1 MTTIKDMI
9 QHMDRIEG
17 NTKSTSIITEAS
29 LSINANA
36 ETAAEIGELMRV
48 MQLGG
53 MVHNDGTTSELPHME
68 PDGDEMPTPC
78 GGEPEVLALPAPEHD
93 DREMMKRR
101 MMSLDSI
108 ESGDVEE
115 DYANE
120 PEEEYHSTD
129 DLLASGDDLHKTK
142 KSYAPT
148 NGADNPMAEEIKSIA
163 EQLLAALAEKKGDK
177 PDFADIDG
185 DGDKEEPMA
194 KAAKDKE
201 EGSKPEKGEVP
212 PQFKKK

>member
-9 QHMDRIEG
+9 QKMDQIEG
-17 NTKSTSIITEAS
+17 SVKQTSVITEAS

-53 MVHNDGTTSELPHME
+53 VVHNDGSTSELPHME
-68 PDGDEMPTPC
+68 PEASDCGCGQSPC
-78 GGEPEVLALPAPEHD
+78 GCGSDDEEVLALPAPEHD

-101 MMSLDSI
+101 MVALDNIDS
-108 ESGDVEE
+108 DVDE

-129 DLLASGDDLHKTK
+129 DLLASGDDLHKSK
-142 KSYAPT
+142 KMYAKA
-148 NGADNPMAEEIKSIA
+148 ADGDNAMAVETIKSA
-163 EQLLAALAEKKGDK
+163 LMAALNEKKK
-177 PDFADIDG
+177 PDADG
-185 DGDKEEPMA
+185 DGVPDWADKKPGEDDNAEDDEE
-194 KAAKDKE
+194 
-201 EGSKPEKGEVP
+201 EK
-212 PQFKKK
+212 